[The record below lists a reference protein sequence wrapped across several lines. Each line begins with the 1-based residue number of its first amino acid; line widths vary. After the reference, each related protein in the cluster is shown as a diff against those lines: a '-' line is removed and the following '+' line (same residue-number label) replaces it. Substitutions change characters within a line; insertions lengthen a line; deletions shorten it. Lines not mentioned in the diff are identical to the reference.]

1 LHSHKYTKLQLIPAE
16 EFLERF
22 PQHADA
28 SEHDL
33 MLLRIENEHQERKTQ
48 NNLLLA
54 KLKQKQTLINEVK
67 NSKDDLTKLDS
78 MVEKFV
84 EAAQPIREVLK
95 LAAEE

>member
-1 LHSHKYTKLQLIPAE
+1 MHSHKYTKLHLIPVE

-33 MLLRIENEHQERKTQ
+33 MVARIEHEHQERKAQ
-48 NNLLLA
+48 EDLRLA
-54 KLKQKQTLINEVK
+54 KLKQKQVLINEVK
-67 NSKDDLTKLDS
+67 RGKDDLTKLDS

-95 LAAEE
+95 LAVEE